1 MFFNCN
7 FCTFAHKKEMV
18 KNMILVGLGSF
29 FGGMIRYSVSYL
41 IGRYI
46 ISPFPLATFIVNVL
60 GCLIIGFASGLPVF
74 ASLGTSN
81 RLLLTAGL
89 CGGFTTFS
97 TFISE
102 NVMFLKDGRPTTALL
117 YIFGSIVAGFLAVVI
132 GQLIAKL
139 F

>member
-1 MFFNCN
+1 
-7 FCTFAHKKEMV
+7 
-18 KNMILVGLGSF
+18 MILVGLGSF

-60 GCLIIGFASGLPVF
+60 GCLIIGFVSGLPVF